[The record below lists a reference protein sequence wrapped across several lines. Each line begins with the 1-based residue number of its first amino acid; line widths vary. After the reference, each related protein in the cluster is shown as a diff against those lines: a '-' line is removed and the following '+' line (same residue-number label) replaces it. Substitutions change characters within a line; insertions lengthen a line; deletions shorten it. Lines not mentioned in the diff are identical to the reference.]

1 MQQRADI
8 NRDSILQ
15 INKNTAAAAAATTT
29 SATDDRDH
37 THYGE
42 WGHAPFGGDVC
53 LMQQRPDFDRDPV
66 LQI

>member
-1 MQQRADI
+1 MHLSEAMVLKI
-8 NRDSILQ
+8 NQD
-15 INKNTAAAAAATTT
+15 TAATTT
-29 SATDDRDH
+29 ATTTTTNDRDDH
-37 THYGE
+37 HYGE

>member
-42 WGHAPFGGDVC
+42 WGPC
-53 LMQQRPDFDRDPV
+53 TSRMR
-66 LQI
+66 